1 MKYRRKFHP
10 SDYELGENEK
20 FYSDMEA
27 KGWRLVKRYGAFSKF
42 KAVEPAAARYR
53 IEVCSPG
60 FLEQAVLS
68 EGQLAVYEECGW
80 EYVTDCGFLY
90 IFRAPAGA
98 DAPEFYND
106 PAQQAGT
113 LKKLKRQAIWGWLPP
128 AVVWG
133 FYLLTS
139 VMMQGS
145 AKIAADFQRQFVELP
160 PLFLMAGVMLVGG
173 MYLTVRNGWLIT
185 RTYRRLKKG
194 VPLDH
199 NPQKRHTAHKI
210 IHRGLMIC
218 TLLFAV
224 LLAIQLIGTRSRD
237 LPEEADGPY
246 LLASDFGW
254 EGERRSYMGSESSV
268 THSPSLLADYW
279 DIQEYLT
286 AGPRTNYHLY
296 QDIYRLRSQDM
307 SFWYA
312 EVLRKNST
320 FGKGG
325 ANFRVLETD
334 ALDAAW
340 YNDWEVV
347 AVKGPYAAY
356 ITQTGWGKENVEPQ
370 TVCEALAARWE
381 QMD

>member
-128 AVVWG
+128 A
-133 FYLLTS
+133 
-139 VMMQGS
+139 
-145 AKIAADFQRQFVELP
+145 
-160 PLFLMAGVMLVGG
+160 
-173 MYLTVRNGWLIT
+173 
-185 RTYRRLKKG
+185 
-194 VPLDH
+194 
-199 NPQKRHTAHKI
+199 
-210 IHRGLMIC
+210 
-218 TLLFAV
+218 
-224 LLAIQLIGTRSRD
+224 
-237 LPEEADGPY
+237 
-246 LLASDFGW
+246 
-254 EGERRSYMGSESSV
+254 
-268 THSPSLLADYW
+268 
-279 DIQEYLT
+279 
-286 AGPRTNYHLY
+286 
-296 QDIYRLRSQDM
+296 
-307 SFWYA
+307 
-312 EVLRKNST
+312 
-320 FGKGG
+320 
-325 ANFRVLETD
+325 
-334 ALDAAW
+334 
-340 YNDWEVV
+340 
-347 AVKGPYAAY
+347 
-356 ITQTGWGKENVEPQ
+356 EPG
-370 TVCEALAARWE
+370 
-381 QMD
+381 